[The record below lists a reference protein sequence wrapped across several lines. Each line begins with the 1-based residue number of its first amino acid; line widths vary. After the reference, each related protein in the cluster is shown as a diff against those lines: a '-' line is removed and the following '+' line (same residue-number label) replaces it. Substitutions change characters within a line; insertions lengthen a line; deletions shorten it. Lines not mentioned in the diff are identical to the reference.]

1 VVVVANIIDDQSGKK
16 ITKRIR
22 LFLSFDPLKTMEGT
36 ITIPGQKARLSDVV
50 NDEREFLSLS
60 KVLVS
65 ENWIDPLG
73 DFVLLNKREVKAI
86 VEID

>member
-1 VVVVANIIDDQSGKK
+1 MANIVDDKSSKK

-22 LFLSFDPLKTMEGT
+22 LFLSFDPPKTMEGT

-60 KVLVS
+60 KVLVP
-65 ENWIDPLG
+65 ENWIDPIG
-73 DFVLLNKREVKAI
+73 DFMLLNKREVKAI
-86 VEID
+86 IEID

>member
-1 VVVVANIIDDQSGKK
+1 MANILDDKSGKK

-22 LFLSFDPLKTMEGT
+22 LFLSFDPPKTMEGT

-60 KVLVS
+60 DVTVP
-65 ENWIDPLG
+65 ENWTAPLG
-73 DFVLLNKREVKAI
+73 DFVLLNKKEVKAI
-86 VEID
+86 IEIE